1 MNTNIQSVNLGPY
14 SAVVYGSYNSRTGNY
29 EFRYDDNHITSVS
42 GKKVVRTLKRL
53 QEGHSYVTADAML
66 EMNRDEAAY
75 LLANAD
81 RILKE
86 VA

>member
-1 MNTNIQSVNLGPY
+1 MNTGNNIKLGTY
-14 SAVVYGSYNSRTGNY
+14 SGVVYGRYNSRTGDY
-29 EFRYDDNHITSVS
+29 EFRYDDNHVTMMD
-42 GKKVVRTLKRL
+42 GKRVACTLKRL
-53 QEGHSYVTADAML
+53 QEGHSYVTADPL
-66 EMNRDEAAY
+66 YSLTREEAAY

>member
-1 MNTNIQSVNLGPY
+1 MNNIKLGTY
-14 SAVVYGSYNSRTGNY
+14 SGVVYGRYNSRTGDY
-29 EFRYDDNHITSVS
+29 EFAYDENHVTYVS
-42 GKKVVRTLKRL
+42 GKKVACTLKRL

-66 EMNRDEAAY
+66 GMSRDEAAY